1 LKSEKG
7 VTMVSLMV
15 TIVVMLIIAGIAV
28 AAGTTSVND
37 TKKTAFITELEIIQE
52 KVNTIYEKRKLNEEN
67 VDNYDVAGRDIS
79 YVSQTVL
86 DTVLKGVS
94 PIGYRYFSPDDL
106 EQLDL
111 SNISQEVIIN
121 FSTRDVVSLSGIEID
136 GTRYYRLVDM
146 PNYSGQKVGF
156 FDRNTFAPTFT
167 VEINT
172 LANSWQ
178 VVLNNIVYNS
188 KVASGTVSYKLHSD
202 TNWTIVGEK
211 KYFEVTTAGYYDVKL
226 TDSAGNEK
234 IMENI
239 SVGK

>member
-1 LKSEKG
+1 MKSEKG
-7 VTMVSLMV
+7 VTMISLIV
-15 TIVVMLIIAGIAV
+15 TVVVMLIVAGVAV
-28 AAGTTSVND
+28 KAGTSSVNN

-67 VDNYDVAGRDIS
+67 IDIYDTAGKDAS
-79 YVSQTVL
+79 YVGQTIL
-86 DTVLKGVS
+86 NRVLKGKS
-94 PIGYRYFSPDDL
+94 STGYRYFSSDDL

-136 GTRYYRLVDM
+136 GIMYYRLVDI
-146 PNYSGQKVGF
+146 PDYSGQKIEFV
-156 FDRNTFAPTFT
+156 DSNTYAPTFT

-202 TNWTIVGEK
+202 TNWIIVGEK

-234 IMENI
+234 IIENI